1 MNEPVEPGDPED
13 VNDYEEDMSEA
24 ARLRFEIMDAEDRN
38 GTGPDGH
45 SY

>member
-1 MNEPVEPGDPED
+1 MNDPDESDDPED

-24 ARLRFEIMDAEDRN
+24 ARLRFEIMDAEDRT

-45 SY
+45 CY